1 MYEIV
6 TSNRFKKDLKVALKR
21 GYKLDKLKTV
31 IDCLASGQPL
41 AEKYKDHVLTGN
53 FEGFRECHISPDW
66 ILVYR
71 IEEDDLL
78 LYLLRTGTHSDL
90 F

>member
-66 ILVYR
+66 LLVYR

>member
-66 ILVYR
+66 LLVYR
-71 IEEDDLL
+71 IEEYDLL